1 MLSAYRFIGCFI
13 FTVISNTTMKKLLL
27 SSVFLLTAC
36 QNNRIGATE
45 VGALG
50 GAAAGAG
57 LGAIIGNQSG
67 RPGAGVAIGSA
78 VGALG
83 GALIGGQVDRTDR
96 RIDERER
103 RIEDQQR
110 QIDENR
116 RLLEELRER
125 GIDVRNSE
133 RGVVVNLP
141 DVLFETGKA
150 NLTNN
155 ARTTTREIA
164 DVLLRAPSRRVAVEG
179 HTDSVGTI
187 DYNYRLSD
195 ARARAVASELEKNG
209 LPHQSIAIR
218 ALGETEPL
226 ATNTTEAGRR
236 RNRRVEVV
244 IENERGRP

>member
-1 MLSAYRFIGCFI
+1 
-13 FTVISNTTMKKLLL
+13 MKKFVLASALLF
-27 SSVFLLTAC
+27 SAC
-36 QNNRIGATE
+36 QNNSIGATE

-57 LGAIIGNQSG
+57 LGAIIGSQTG
-67 RPGAGVAIGSA
+67 RAGAGVAIGSA

-83 GALIGGQVDRTDR
+83 GALVGGQVDRTDR

-103 RIEDQQR
+103 RIDQQQR
-110 QIDENR
+110 QIEENR

-125 GIDVRNSE
+125 GIDVRNSD

-141 DVLFETGKA
+141 DVLFEFGKSELTGG
-150 NLTNN
+150 
-155 ARTTTREIA
+155 ARNTVREIA
-164 DVLLRAPSRRVAVEG
+164 NVLLRAPSRQLSVEG

-195 ARARAVASELEKNG
+195 ARAQGVASELERNG
-209 LPHQSIAIR
+209 VPSRSITTR

-226 ATNTTEAGRR
+226 ATNKTEAGRR
-236 RNRRVEVV
+236 RNRRVEVI
-244 IENERGRP
+244 IENARSR

>member
-1 MLSAYRFIGCFI
+1 
-13 FTVISNTTMKKLLL
+13 MKKFFLAGLLLL
-27 SSVFLLTAC
+27 SAC
-36 QNNRIGATE
+36 QNNSIGATE

-57 LGAIIGNQSG
+57 LGAIIGNQTG
-67 RPGAGVAIGSA
+67 RAGAGVAIGSA

-83 GALIGGQVDRTDR
+83 GALVGGQVDRTDR

-103 RIEDQQR
+103 RIEQQQR

-141 DVLFETGKA
+141 DVLFEFGKSELTGS
-150 NLTNN
+150 
-155 ARTTTREIA
+155 ARTTVREIA
-164 DVLLRAPSRRVAVEG
+164 NVLLRAPSRQLSVEG

-195 ARARAVASELEKNG
+195 ARARGVASELERNG
-209 LPHQSIAIR
+209 IPSQSINTR

-226 ATNTTEAGRR
+226 ATNKTEAGRR
-236 RNRRVEVV
+236 RNRRVEVI
-244 IENERGRP
+244 IENARSR

>member
-1 MLSAYRFIGCFI
+1 
-13 FTVISNTTMKKLLL
+13 MKKILLCTALLL
-27 SSVFLLTAC
+27 SAC

-57 LGAIIGNQSG
+57 LGAIIGSRSG
-67 RPGAGVAIGSA
+67 NAGAGVAIGSA

-83 GALIGGQVDRTDR
+83 GAIAGGQIDRTDR

-103 RIEDQQR
+103 RIEEQQR
-110 QIDENR
+110 QLEENR

-141 DVLFETGKA
+141 DVLFEFGKSD
-150 NLTNN
+150 LTPG
-155 ARTTTREIA
+155 ARSTAREITN
-164 DVLLRAPSRRVAVEG
+164 VLLRAPSRHISVEG

-195 ARARAVASELEKNG
+195 ARAKNVAAALEQNG
-209 LPHQSIAIR
+209 LPRGAISTR

-226 ATNTTEAGRR
+226 ASNNSEAGRR
-236 RNRRVEVV
+236 RNRRVEVI
-244 IENERGRP
+244 IENSR